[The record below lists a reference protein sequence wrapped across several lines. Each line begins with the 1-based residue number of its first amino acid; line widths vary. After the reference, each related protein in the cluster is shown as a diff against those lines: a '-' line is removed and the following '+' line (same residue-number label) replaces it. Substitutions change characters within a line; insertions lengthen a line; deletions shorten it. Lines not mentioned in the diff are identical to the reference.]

1 MARVRTYS
9 VPSAGSLGKKRM
21 STYSKAILFL
31 TLGLAACLPLS
42 AQSPL
47 SQILQP
53 SAPASGSTKPADPLG
68 RDTPYGTV
76 FGFLQAAQSGNYT
89 IAAQYLQM
97 STARRQSEGETVAAN
112 LKEVMDR
119 AYTGSLGSRQPEGI
133 PQEGVALGRQKL
145 GTMTSGDA
153 EADL

>member
-1 MARVRTYS
+1 
-9 VPSAGSLGKKRM
+9 M
-21 STYSKAILFL
+21 SNFSKGIAFL
-31 TLGLAACLPLS
+31 VVCLAACLPLS

-53 SAPASGSTKPADPLG
+53 SAPASNSSKTPADPLG

-76 FGFLQAAQSGNYT
+76 FGFLQAAQSGNYS

-97 STARRQSEGETVAAN
+97 SAARRQSEGEAVAAN

-119 AYTGSLGSRQPEGI
+119 AYSGSLGSKQPEGVV
-133 PQEGVALGRQKL
+133 QEGVALGR
-145 GTMTSGDA
+145 
-153 EADL
+153 